1 MHVRFNIKKSK
12 HTDCFAYYVEA
23 NNSRNDF
30 NTEGGLLLDFSRDG
44 QQLRN
49 GGARA
54 GCRGGGGG
62 VEADG
67 MV

>member
-1 MHVRFNIKKSK
+1 M
-12 HTDCFAYYVEA
+12 EA

-49 GGARA
+49 GGVRA